1 MVWGVTCKHGV
12 YPAKAEDVERDKGKN
27 TSCRGT
33 GKGGGKVD
41 CVTSSLNEASG
52 ISGRSFLGGEG
63 KG

>member
-1 MVWGVTCKHGV
+1 MVWGVTCKQG
-12 YPAKAEDVERDKGKN
+12 EEECIQDVERDKGKN